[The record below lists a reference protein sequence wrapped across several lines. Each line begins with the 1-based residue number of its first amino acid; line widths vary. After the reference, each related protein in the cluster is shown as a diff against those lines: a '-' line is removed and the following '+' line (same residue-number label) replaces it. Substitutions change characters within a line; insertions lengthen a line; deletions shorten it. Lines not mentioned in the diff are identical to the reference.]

1 MKSFLDDSK
10 RIDELK
16 EFLELHR
23 QYVLA
28 NMEEVDSDVENQ
40 KSRFYKL
47 KCWLIWGHLVKKG
60 KNTCSRCGKVL
71 ITNINNPIKS

>member
-10 RIDELK
+10 RMDDLK

-28 NMEEVDSDVENQ
+28 NMEEVDSEVENQ
-40 KSRFYKL
+40 KSRFYKFW
-47 KCWLIWGHLVKKG
+47 CWLKYGHLVKKN
-60 KNTCSRCGKVL
+60 KKECSRCGKV
-71 ITNINNPIKS
+71 INET